1 MLDAMVFGLSTDDHT
16 LQVFQDADAAVSYAE
31 GVDVEDG
38 GWLFFADD
46 GSQLEAVFTEPNK
59 RGWFWVQS
67 GRYILRP
74 STAKGNLLNHLDQ
87 VARVAGPPVLASVEA
102 VRTHLTR
109 R

>member
-1 MLDAMVFGLSTDDHT
+1 MVFGLSTDDHT

-46 GSQLEAVFTEPNK
+46 GSQLEAVFLIPNQ
-59 RGWFWVQS
+59 RGRFWVTS
-67 GRYILRP
+67 GRYLLRP
-74 STAKGNLLNHLDQ
+74 STGKGHLLDHLDQ
-87 VARVAGPPVLASVEA
+87 IAGVDGPFGVTSVEA
-102 VRTHLTR
+102 VRAHLTR